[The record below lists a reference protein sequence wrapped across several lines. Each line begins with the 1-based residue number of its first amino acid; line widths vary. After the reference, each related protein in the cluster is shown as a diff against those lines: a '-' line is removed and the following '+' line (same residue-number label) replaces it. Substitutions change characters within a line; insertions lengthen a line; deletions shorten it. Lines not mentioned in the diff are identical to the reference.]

1 MVQTGCRTWR
11 DDVYRWQGGVV
22 AGSIYFSKMDQA
34 GFEQFYNRA
43 VDILIDG
50 LLPKVDKNNLK
61 ARIDDI
67 IMGAAA

>member
-1 MVQTGCRTWR
+1 MIIDGKEIFIP
-11 DDVYRWQGGVV
+11 
-22 AGSIYFSKMDQA
+22 GSIAFAKLDQA

-50 LLPKVDKNNLK
+50 LLPKVDNANLK